1 MKVKVVMKN
10 DSSISMS
17 GKKRPHSL
25 FVSFDD
31 TQIYDNIRQFLE
43 EEGAD
48 SVFIDKFFRVGEYNG
63 VEEYAFGLNCSRF
76 TFNRVER
83 FSEIDAKID
92 FKVSEKGYINAKIAI
107 IDGKEQILSYTPPV
121 NEEEKV
127 DGWACAAPE
136 PTKTVDET
144 DENYNPFAEKEK
156 TPDYLTPPPPEQ
168 DNDLPF

>member
-31 TQIYDNIRQFLE
+31 TQIYDNIIQFLE

-48 SVFIDKFFRVGEYNG
+48 EVFIDKFFRVSEYNG
-63 VEEYAFGLNCSRF
+63 VENYAFGLNCSRF

-144 DENYNPFAEKEK
+144 DENYNPFAEKEE